1 MKTYNVNFNKK
12 FQLCGGFLFQNLN
25 IWDGKAVKL
34 SCVFYHMETS
44 FSFQCISILSSTCI
58 TMSAA
63 TNFVRNCQF
72 QDISKMKNL
81 KQEIDLE

>member
-12 FQLCGGFLFQNLN
+12 FQLCGGFLFLNFN

-44 FSFQCISILSSTCI
+44 LSFQCISILSYSNVC
-58 TMSAA
+58 SEA
-63 TNFVRNCQF
+63 NFVRNCQF
-72 QDISKMKNL
+72 QDISKLKNL
-81 KQEIDLE
+81 EQEIDLE